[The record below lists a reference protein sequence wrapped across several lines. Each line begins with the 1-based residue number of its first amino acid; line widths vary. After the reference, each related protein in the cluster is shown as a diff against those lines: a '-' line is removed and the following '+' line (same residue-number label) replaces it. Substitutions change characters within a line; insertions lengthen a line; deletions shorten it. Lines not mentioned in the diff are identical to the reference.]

1 MKTEEREVSTTP
13 EEEISARRW
22 AVLLGVAILIVALG
36 YVAVI
41 FVGGEA
47 LRLAPF
53 GQQLI
58 DLRERLGDV
67 IAPDSP
73 SVTLRPLESGGV
85 GVGTQTNPSPIVAA
99 EPSPSLS
106 PTVVAPAPDAPSI
119 VTFTIEY
126 ENTTGVRLTGVQIT
140 DRIPSGATYV
150 SGSASGAGSFDGT
163 QLVWNLGTLDPGQ
176 TGKVSFRVTTRR
188 EQLTN
193 KAVMTS
199 NEAPPSEIESTAT
212 TN

>member
-1 MKTEEREVSTTP
+1 MKTEERETSEIV
-13 EEEISARRW
+13 EEVSARRW
-22 AVLLGVAILIVALG
+22 AALLGVAIVIVALG

-58 DLRERLGDV
+58 NLRERLGEA
-67 IAPDSP
+67 IAPEPP
-73 SVTLRPLESGGV
+73 SVMLRPLEPRGV
-85 GVGTQTNPSPIVAA
+85 GAVEASTSPIVAA
-99 EPSPSLS
+99 RPSLS
-106 PTVVAPAPDAPSI
+106 PTVVAPAPDAPSV

-126 ENTTGVRLTGVQIT
+126 ENTTGVRLTGVQIS

-150 SGSASGAGSFDGT
+150 SGSASPTASFDGS

-176 TGKVSFRVTTRR
+176 SGKVSFRVTTRR

-199 NEAPPSEIESTAT
+199 NEAPPSEVESTAT